1 LIRIFCLPILKLTKV
16 YINNNENNITCL
28 ITERFEEWY
37 ILIQK
42 LKERNSQLYD
52 SDGIS
57 EPGKDSAEK
66 KEG

>member
-1 LIRIFCLPILKLTKV
+1 V

-66 KEG
+66 KEE